1 MLNRFS
7 QANSA
12 NKVQFKGALLM
23 LTLEPKDIS
32 LEQTAEDKQAAIKLL
47 ASSLEQKGLISNSY
61 VNGMLAR
68 EATNSTYLGSGI
80 AIPHGTTE
88 TRDQVKQTG
97 VAVHHYP
104 QGVNWG
110 DGNTVYLAIGIA
122 AKSSEHL
129 QILKQLTK
137 VLSMDGAEELIKE
150 AKDAATITNLING
163 HTQLEIDFDS
173 SLVLE
178 NFPVNSMLQLNAVAA
193 GTLQNKNLI
202 NKQGLSAALEK
213 EPTYLANGVW
223 LNCVADGAQRSGLCV
238 VKVAEA
244 FEYED
249 KTVKSLVM
257 VSAAN
262 PCYSGI
268 LEVLSQQLYQDQLTK
283 LSQFSPQELVAC
295 FSQKEAVVVAEDDD
309 NAAVFEIVNP
319 HGLHARPGAL
329 LVAEAKKFKANIKVT
344 NLDSETPTTVNA
356 KSLMKVMTLGVKYKD
371 KLQFVAEGEDAP
383 QALQAL
389 GAAIAA
395 GLGES

>member
-1 MLNRFS
+1 
-7 QANSA
+7 
-12 NKVQFKGALLM
+12 
-23 LTLEPKDIS
+23 
-32 LEQTAEDKQAAIKLL
+32 
-47 ASSLEQKGLISNSY
+47 
-61 VNGMLAR
+61 
-68 EATNSTYLGSGI
+68 
-80 AIPHGTTE
+80 
-88 TRDQVKQTG
+88 
-97 VAVHHYP
+97 
-104 QGVNWG
+104 
-110 DGNTVYLAIGIA
+110 
-122 AKSSEHL
+122 
-129 QILKQLTK
+129 
-137 VLSMDGAEELIKE
+137 
-150 AKDAATITNLING
+150 
-163 HTQLEIDFDS
+163 
-173 SLVLE
+173 
-178 NFPVNSMLQLNAVAA
+178 
-193 GTLQNKNLI
+193 
-202 NKQGLSAALEK
+202 
-213 EPTYLANGVW
+213 
-223 LNCVADGAQRSGLCV
+223 LCV